1 MNKKLVFPAIA
12 ILAGVAIWAITA
24 PKSSK
29 NPDQPPIAGAMK
41 KFTPTRPPGPA
52 LEGTLIAKD
61 GRKLDLK
68 DFRGRLVLVNFWA
81 TWCFPCIREMP
92 HLLALQ
98 KRRGGEDFTVLAL
111 SQDFNGWEKV
121 APFIEK
127 NGLQELPVYLDDRL
141 AISRSLKIPGLP
153 VTVLLDRDGTVLGQ
167 LVGDADWGSSDV
179 VELIDFYARRGSWPA
194 ATN

>member
-29 NPDQPPIAGAMK
+29 NPDQPPIAGAMQ

-167 LVGDADWGSSDV
+167 LVGDADWGSSDA

>member
-1 MNKKLVFPAIA
+1 MPESVIKKLLLPVAA

-29 NPDQPPIAGAMK
+29 NPNEPPVAGVMK
-41 KFTPTRPPGPA
+41 KFTPAKAPGPA
-52 LEGTLIAKD
+52 LEGTLIASD
-61 GRKLDLK
+61 GSKRDLR

-98 KRRGGEDFTVLAL
+98 KRRGGEDFIVLAL
-111 SQDFNGWEKV
+111 SQDLNGWKKV
-121 APFIEK
+121 APFVAK
-127 NGLQELPVYLDDRL
+127 NGLQDLPVYIDENL

-153 VTVLLDRDGTVLGQ
+153 VTVLLDREGRVVGQ
-167 LVGDADWGSSDV
+167 LVGDADWGGKDAV
-179 VELIDFYARRGSWPA
+179 ALIDFYARR
-194 ATN
+194 